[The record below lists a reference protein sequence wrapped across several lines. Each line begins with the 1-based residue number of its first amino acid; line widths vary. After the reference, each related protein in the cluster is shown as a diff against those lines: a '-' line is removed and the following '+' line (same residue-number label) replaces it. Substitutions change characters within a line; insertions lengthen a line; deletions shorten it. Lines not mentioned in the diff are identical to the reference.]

1 MAYYATA
8 LIDWIGVLRA
18 CCIVGLP
25 ETGFEQ
31 KRCYPVHSTE
41 YTIIASWFQPEV
53 SNNIYRQ
60 QPGTIVVHSTEY
72 NDLKYWK
79 SKAER
84 GQSRLRSKHYCIKT
98 LCGTYFHFDF
108 HIRGSH
114 YQLSYHHKFMMLLH
128 RMAYGS
134 AGRACLPP

>member
-1 MAYYATA
+1 MAYYVAA

-41 YTIIASWFQPEV
+41 YTLIASWLQPEV

-72 NDLKYWK
+72 NDSKYWK
-79 SKAER
+79 SKASEVNQDLD
-84 GQSRLRSKHYCIKT
+84 QSIIVSKHCVEPIFI
-98 LCGTYFHFDF
+98 L
-108 HIRGSH
+108 ISI
-114 YQLSYHHKFMMLLH
+114 SE
-128 RMAYGS
+128 AAIIS
-134 AGRACLPP
+134 